1 MMLEKIPVEKNKI
14 YTTEVVDMGSEG
26 QGICKIDGFTV
37 FVPDVIEGE
46 KCQVLIVNVR
56 KNFAFGKLVEI
67 IQSSP
72 FRVKP
77 VCSIVKRCGG
87 CSQQHIRYDAQLE
100 FKTKRVKDAI
110 ERIGKIKD
118 VEVLPAIGMETP
130 YNYRN
135 KAQFPIGID
144 KNGIAIGFYAQRSH
158 EIINCDSC
166 KIQHPVCDEVISIV
180 RNFIKEFGISTYD
193 EKTNKG
199 LLRHVLVRTGFVTGE
214 VMVCLVVNGAKVPN
228 SDVLIERLV
237 KVEGMTSIV
246 INTNRIRT
254 NVILGDKTKT
264 LYGKDYITDYVGDV
278 KFEISPLSFF
288 QVNPIQTEVLYNK
301 VIEFADLKGD
311 ENVLDIYC
319 GIGTISLFLAKKA
332 KQVLGVEII
341 PEAVNDA
348 RKNAVINEIANA
360 NFEIGSAEDIVPII
374 AKKGFVAD
382 VVVVDP
388 PRKGCDIEVINSLL
402 EMKPKKIVYVSCE
415 PSTFARDAKMLCE
428 NGYNVEVVQPVDQFC
443 HTTHVEMVVL
453 LSKKQQ

>member
-1 MMLEKIPVEKNKI
+1 MMSEKIPVGKNETYI
-14 YTTEVVDMGSEG
+14 VDIIDMGSEG

-37 FVPDVIEGE
+37 FVPGALESERCKI
-46 KCQVLIVNVR
+46 LIVNVR
-56 KNFAFGKLVEI
+56 KNFAFGKLIEI

-77 VCSIVKRCGG
+77 VCPIIKRCGG
-87 CSQQHIRYDAQLE
+87 CSIQHISYGAQLE
-100 FKTKRVKDAI
+100 FKTKRVKDAV

-118 VEVLPAIGMETP
+118 VKILPAIGMKDP

-135 KAQFPIGID
+135 KAQFPVGID
-144 KNGIAIGFYAQRSH
+144 KNGVAIGFYAQRSH
-158 EIINCDSC
+158 DIINCDSC
-166 KIQHPVCDEVISIV
+166 KIQHPVCDKVILVV
-180 RNFIKEFGISTYD
+180 RDFIKEFGISTYN

-199 LLRHVLVRTGFVTGE
+199 LIRHLLIRTGFSTGE
-214 VMVCLVVNGAKVPN
+214 VMVCFVVNGAQIPN
-228 SDVLIERLV
+228 ADILIERLA
-237 KVEGMTSIV
+237 KIEGMTSIV

-264 LYGKDYITDYVGDV
+264 LYGKDYITDFIGNV

-288 QVNPIQTEVLYNK
+288 QVNPMQTEVLYNK

-319 GIGTISLFLAKKA
+319 GIGSISLFLAKKA
-332 KQVLGVEII
+332 KEVLGVEII

-348 RKNAVINEIANA
+348 RKNAVINEITNA
-360 NFEIGSAEDIVPII
+360 KFEIGSAEDIVLI
-374 AKKGFVAD
+374 AAKEGFAAD

-402 EMKPKKIVYVSCE
+402 KIKPEKIVYVSCE
-415 PSTFARDAKMLCE
+415 PSTFARDAQILCE
-428 NGYNVEVVQPVDQFC
+428 NGYKVEIIQPVDQFC
-443 HTTHVEMVVL
+443 HTTHVECVVL
-453 LSKKQQ
+453 MSRKDG